1 MPQPTGR
8 TLSLSRS
15 RRFICDLLHFAQKV
29 PSVPVQR
36 RMNLAPLVEVRAAA
50 SPRPSWCAIFTKAYA
65 AVAAARPELRRAYL
79 CFPWPHLYEHPE
91 SIASIAVG
99 RQLGDEDAVFFGHL
113 RSPEKRGLLEL
124 DDHLHRLK
132 EAPIESIGV
141 FRRVLKTSRLPRPL
155 RRFLW
160 WFGLNVSGRKRAK
173 HLGTFG
179 VTVYSGLGA
188 ESLHPLSPLTT
199 TLNYGVIQGDGSVN
213 VRLIYDHRVL
223 DGSTVARALQDLEQ
237 VLTTQIVVEMRYF
250 QALDVA

>member
-1 MPQPTGR
+1 
-8 TLSLSRS
+8 
-15 RRFICDLLHFAQKV
+15 
-29 PSVPVQR
+29 
-36 RMNLAPLVEVRAAA
+36 
-50 SPRPSWCAIFTKAYA
+50 
-65 AVAAARPELRRAYL
+65 LRQAYL
-79 CFPWPHLYEHPE
+79 RFPWPHLYEHPE
-91 SIASIAVG
+91 SIASVAVE
-99 RQLGDEDAVFFGHL
+99 RRLGDEYAVFFGHL
-113 RSPEKRGLLEL
+113 RSPEKRGLLDL
-124 DDHLHRLK
+124 DDQLRRLK
-132 EAPIESIGV
+132 EAPIESIGL

-199 TLNYGVIQGDGSVN
+199 TLNYGVIQRDGSVN

-237 VLTTQIVVEMRYF
+237 VLTNQIVVEMRYF